1 MNILRRIFSLK
12 TEDEMGGL
20 NETTGQQKTVT
31 PQGQTE
37 VIGNV
42 RYHENN
48 GEIHFHD
55 DTNNLKVA
63 IPVAKW
69 FSAWQKLESGEG
81 CCLFDTER
89 QTYLTVETVLVPPKD
104 GNPASLDIAMTIG
117 EVELSDDFTKL
128 QAFSTK

>member
-1 MNILRRIFSLK
+1 
-12 TEDEMGGL
+12 MGGL

-42 RYHENN
+42 RYHESNS
-48 GEIHFHD
+48 EIHFHD

-63 IPVAKW
+63 VPVAKW
-69 FSAWQKLESGEG
+69 SSAWQKLESGEG

-104 GNPASLDIAMTIG
+104 GNPATLDIAMTIG

-128 QAFSTK
+128 QTFSTK